1 MYLKQLKYLKLV
13 YKAKRQEHYFYTVT
27 ACKTILKIKLLN
39 INFCTLSINGADEHP
54 PFDFK
59 RLAFLTI
66 EVDMVHTGTH
76 LMVQVDLVRAD

>member
-1 MYLKQLKYLKLV
+1 MYLKLLKYLKLV

-27 ACKTILKIKLLN
+27 TCKTILKIKLKY
-39 INFCTLSINGADEHP
+39 FCTLSINGADEHP